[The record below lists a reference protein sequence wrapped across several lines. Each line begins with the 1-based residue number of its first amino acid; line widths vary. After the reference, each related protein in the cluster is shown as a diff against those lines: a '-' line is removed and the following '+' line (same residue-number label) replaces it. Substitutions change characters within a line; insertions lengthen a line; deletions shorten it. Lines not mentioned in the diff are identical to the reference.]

1 MARQY
6 AAHARFR
13 TWLRLPAAAGAN
25 LDSKTCSEEQHNYL
39 NNRMYYQKDFPPEEF
54 RQRRQAIMDRI
65 GERAIAVIGGAG
77 STGAFDYFRQ
87 TNEFYYLTG
96 IEVPHAYLRIDGAT
110 RHSTLYLPHHDP
122 KHERS
127 EGGQLHCDL
136 PEPVRELTGIES
148 IASLAQLASDV
159 ERSSTIFMPQSP
171 GEGRQ
176 ACRDTLRYQRKLVE
190 SDPWDQRPSHEAH
203 LQSRLAAFAPH
214 ATFADLSPLLDE
226 LRLIKSE
233 RELEIMRRA
242 GQVTAQAVRT
252 AMRHTRAGLYEYQ
265 LAAMADGVFSDA
277 GARSAGYRAIVASGA
292 NIWNAHYY
300 RNNCLLQV
308 GDLVLMDYA
317 PDLGC
322 YTSDIGRM
330 WPVNGRYT
338 AEQRELYGFVIAYHE
353 MLIQIIRPGVTVP
366 ELAREAAD
374 RIRPLWTSWPFS
386 KSCYR
391 EAARKM
397 FESTIAFTH
406 PVGMAVHDVG
416 EYRDEFLREGVV
428 FALDPQLWVPE
439 ESLYIRVEDTV
450 AVTKTGIEV
459 FTGAA
464 PRGLNEVE
472 AGMRSQSAH

>member
-1 MARQY
+1 
-6 AAHARFR
+6 
-13 TWLRLPAAAGAN
+13 
-25 LDSKTCSEEQHNYL
+25 
-39 NNRMYYQKDFPPEEF
+39 MYYQKDFPPEEF
-54 RQRRQAIMDRI
+54 QQRRHAIMDRI
-65 GERAIAVIGGAG
+65 GAQASAVIGGAG

-96 IEVPHAYLRIDGAT
+96 VEVPHAYLRIDGAT
-110 RHSTLYLPHHDP
+110 RRSTLYLPHHDP

-136 PEPVRELTGIES
+136 PEAVSALTGMEV
-148 IASLAQLASDV
+148 IAPLAQLASDV
-159 ERSSTIFMPQSP
+159 QRSSIIFAPQAP

-176 ACRDTLRYQRKLVE
+176 ACRDTLRNQRKLME
-190 SDPWDQRPSHEAH
+190 ADPWDQRPSREAH
-203 LQSRLAAFAPH
+203 LQSRLAAVATL
-214 ATFADLSPLLDE
+214 ATFADLCPLLDD

-233 RELEIMRRA
+233 RELDLLRRA
-242 GQVTAQAVRT
+242 GQVTAQAVRQ
-252 AMRHTRAGLYEYQ
+252 AMHHTRAGLFEFQ
-265 LAAMADGVFSDA
+265 LAALADGVFSDA

-300 RNNCLLQV
+300 RNNCLLQA

-330 WPVNGRYT
+330 WPVNGCYS
-338 AEQRELYGFVIAYHE
+338 AVQRELYGFVVAYHE
-353 MLIQIIRPGVTVP
+353 VLIQIIRPGVTVA

-374 RIRPLWTSWPFS
+374 CIRPLWTSWDFS

-397 FESTIAFTH
+397 FESTVAFTH

-416 EYRDEFLREGVV
+416 EYRDEPLREGVV

-450 AVTKTGIEV
+450 AITKFGNEV
-459 FTGAA
+459 FTDAA
-464 PRGLNEVE
+464 PRRLDEVE
-472 AGMRSQSAH
+472 AEMKK